1 MSLRDYGGSYGGG
14 RRRGGGGDRGN
25 RDRGP
30 RPLPTE
36 PPFTAFVGGLPP
48 ETVQG
53 DLDYV
58 FADIKVS
65 SLRDQRQTMNGV
77 DAPIM
82 IIITTPA
89 RAFLAMDLCDD
100 SLDFFTFNLHGFY
113 FRCSFS
119 RVLKRAKL

>member
-36 PPFTAFVGGLPP
+36 PPFTAFVGGLPAD
-48 ETVQG
+48 TVQG
-53 DLDYV
+53 DLDHI
-58 FADIKVS
+58 FADIQVS
-65 SLRDQRQTMNGV
+65 FLSDQRQKKGPSLNGV

-82 IIITTPA
+82 IFMITHACFPCNESV
-89 RAFLAMDLCDD
+89 R
-100 SLDFFTFNLHGFY
+100 
-113 FRCSFS
+113 
-119 RVLKRAKL
+119 